1 MADPIISGPYRK
13 ARAKADL
20 DLANGNTDIDYRG
33 VSFSVVDNDRGWT
46 YYVGRQ
52 EFSSLEEVF
61 NSIDARLE
69 ASPLDTFIKKVERK
83 KR

>member
-1 MADPIISGPYRK
+1 MADPVISGPYRK

-20 DLANGNTDIDYRG
+20 DLANGDTDIDYRG
-33 VSFSVVDNDRGWT
+33 ISFSVVDNDRGWT

-52 EFSSLEEVF
+52 EFASLEEVF
-61 NSIDARLE
+61 DSIDAKLE
-69 ASPLDTFIKKVERK
+69 ASPLDAFIKKVERK